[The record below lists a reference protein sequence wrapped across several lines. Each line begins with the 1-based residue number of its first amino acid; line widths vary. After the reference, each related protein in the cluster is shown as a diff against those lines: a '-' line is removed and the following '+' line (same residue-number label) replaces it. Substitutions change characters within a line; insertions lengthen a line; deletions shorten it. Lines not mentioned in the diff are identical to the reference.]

1 MKSRVVVVEES
12 KDFLFRVERT
22 CINFD
27 FLGFVDV
34 GHAEFQHERIEVSVR
49 IDFADTDLVVVQR
62 LDKRMFRRAL
72 RKISR
77 QGGGVADVAVYRRNV
92 CVFAGTYDAH
102 DFHVHGV
109 FSAVGFAVDKCF
121 CALIV
126 PCGNFFPFARFAVF
140 VIIVAA
146 RGDLV
151 LQGLFAVF
159 TDNIAYRKRRVAE
172 TVFAA
177 GRAAQRA
184 ADIFFRFKPER
195 KERIVVNLVFAVDD
209 KHDFVVIR
217 RPFGIAQKFVLL
229 VQKRCVVGHFVP
241 HGEIGREHFKLILEA
256 GEHGNIRNRV
266 DERLHFHILVFVAF
280 RVSVVAVNVEIRAVV
295 VLDVTDR
302 FVKVVVNIRL

>member
-1 MKSRVVVVEES
+1 M
-12 KDFLFRVERT
+12 
-22 CINFD
+22 
-27 FLGFVDV
+27 
-34 GHAEFQHERIEVSVR
+34 
-49 IDFADTDLVVVQR
+49 
-62 LDKRMFRRAL
+62 
-72 RKISR
+72 
-77 QGGGVADVAVYRRNV
+77 
-92 CVFAGTYDAH
+92 
-102 DFHVHGV
+102 
-109 FSAVGFAVDKCF
+109 
-121 CALIV
+121 
-126 PCGNFFPFARFAVF
+126 
-140 VIIVAA
+140 IIVAT

-159 TDNIAYRKRRVAE
+159 TDDIAYRKRRVAE
-172 TVFAA
+172 IVFTA

-195 KERIVVNLVFAVDD
+195 EERIVVNLVFAVDD
-209 KHDFVVIR
+209 KHDFVVIC

-241 HGEIGREHFKLILEA
+241 HGEIGREHFKLILES